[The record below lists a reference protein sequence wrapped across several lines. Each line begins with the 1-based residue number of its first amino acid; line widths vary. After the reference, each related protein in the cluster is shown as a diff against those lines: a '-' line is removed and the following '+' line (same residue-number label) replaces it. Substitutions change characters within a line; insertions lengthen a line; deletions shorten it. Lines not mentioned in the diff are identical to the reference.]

1 MENLNFKITG
11 DSTRSVVIN
20 LLVLLLANQEELS
33 HTMIAMLELELDKD
47 KALALIN
54 TFEANV
60 KKHASDIL
68 EAIYTEHGILEPD
81 KIFTDE

>member
-33 HTMIAMLELELDKD
+33 HTMIAILEPDKD

-68 EAIYTEHGILEPD
+68 EAIYIEHGILEPD